1 MREERVFKFISK
13 LILFIF
19 SALCVLP
26 LCLVIAI
33 SFSTESDIFLYGYS
47 FIPRNFTLEAY
58 SMVFQNISQIAAS
71 YSVTA
76 AVTVLGTL
84 LSLFLTSTLAYVICR
99 KDYPLAALT
108 SFLVF
113 FSMLISGG
121 LVAWYILVAK
131 WLSLQNTLWALILP
145 NAVIPWNVLLMKSFF
160 AGMPTSLIDAAK
172 IDGASETRTF
182 FRIVLPVNT
191 PGVAAVGLLIALNY
205 WNDYFSSLMF
215 IEDNRY
221 ISLQYL
227 LYRIQANIQLL
238 SSSMAQELGLNAQ
251 DIPSLT
257 ARMAI
262 CIIAA
267 GPMLVI
273 FPFFQKYFSKGITVG
288 AVKG

>member
-1 MREERVFKFISK
+1 MREERIFKLVSK
-13 LILFIF
+13 LVLLTF
-19 SALCVLP
+19 SALCILP
-26 LCLVIAI
+26 LFLVIAV

-58 SMVFQNISQIAAS
+58 SMVFQNASQIIAS
-71 YSVTA
+71 YSVTIT
-76 AVTVLGTL
+76 VTVVGTF
-84 LSLFLTSTLAYVICR
+84 LSLFLTSTLAYVMCR
-99 KDYPLAALT
+99 TDYPLAAFT

-121 LVAWYILVAK
+121 LVAWYILVSR

-145 NAVIPWNVLLMKSFF
+145 NVVIPWNVLLMKSFF

-182 FRIVLPVNT
+182 FQIVLPVNT

>member
-1 MREERVFKFISK
+1 MREEKIFRVISK
-13 LILFIF
+13 LSLLFF
-19 SALCVLP
+19 SALCILP

-58 SMVFQNISQIAAS
+58 SMVLKNASQIIAS
-71 YSVTA
+71 YSVTIT
-76 AVTVLGTL
+76 VTVVGTL

-99 KDYPLAALT
+99 IDYPLAAFT

-121 LVAWYILVAK
+121 LVAWYILVSRL
-131 WLSLQNTLWALILP
+131 LSLQNSLWALILP
-145 NAVIPWNVLLMKSFF
+145 NVVIPWNVLLMKSFF
-160 AGMPTSLIDAAK
+160 AGLPTSLIDAAK

-182 FRIVLPVNT
+182 FQIVLPVST
-191 PGVAAVGLLIALNY
+191 PGVAAVGLLIALTY

-215 IEDNRY
+215 IEDNKY
-221 ISLQYL
+221 VSLQYL
-227 LYRIQANIQLL
+227 LYRIQANIQIL
-238 SSSMAQELGLNAQ
+238 SSSMAQELGLSAQ